1 MKKILFFLLL
11 ALPGFSQNFKLPRYE
26 KLVLPNGLTLMLME
40 QHEVP
45 VLAVSVGLPA
55 GAVYDGGQYGLA
67 NLTAESLKFGTK
79 SFPKAL
85 LDEKLDF
92 LGAQLST
99 YATLETASLTSS
111 FAVKDQE
118 TVWPMIKEV
127 LVNPVFDASE
137 FEKRKSRLLVELKQ
151 AKQRPSAVLGE
162 YFNHFY
168 YGNQPYGS
176 PADGTPESIGGIT
189 LDQVKNFYRTHYQP
203 NGTVVSVVGDFN
215 TAAMKAK
222 LTTLFKDWKKGT
234 APTPPPALKAL
245 PSQSRV
251 LLVNKENATETQI
264 MIGQKG
270 VPMNNPDYV
279 GIEVVNTVL
288 GARFTSWL
296 VDELRVNHGYTYG
309 VRSSFDMKK
318 AGGTFVIRT
327 FTPTKTTIPA
337 IDLALAVIGRLYTK
351 GIDEKL
357 LASAKNYVKGQFPP
371 RFETPAQLASLL
383 TTMFT
388 YGLND
393 NYINDFQAK
402 VDALNVDSVKRII
415 QTYFPK
421 DHFQLVLIGKT
432 AEYGEAAKKYGEVSE
447 KQIETPGY

>member
-55 GAVYDGGQYGLA
+55 GAVYDGAQYGLA

-92 LGAQLST
+92 LGAQFST

-118 TVWPMIKEV
+118 TIWPMIKEV
-127 LVNPVFDASE
+127 LVNPAFDAGE

-234 APTPPPALKAL
+234 AATQPPALKAV

-264 MIGQKG
+264 MIGQQG
-270 VPMNNPDYV
+270 VAMNNPDYV

-327 FTPTKTTIPA
+327 FTPTKTTIPT
-337 IDLALAVIGRLYTK
+337 IDLALEVIGRLYTK

-393 NYINDFQAK
+393 SYINDFQAK
-402 VDALNVDSVKRII
+402 VDALNVDFVKRII

-421 DHFQLVLIGKT
+421 DHFQLVVIGKT
-432 AEYGEAAKKYGEVSE
+432 AEYREAAKKYGEVSE

>member
-55 GAVYDGGQYGLA
+55 GAVYDGIQYGLA

-118 TVWPMIKEV
+118 TVWHMIKEV
-127 LVNPVFDASE
+127 LVNPAFDASE

-234 APTPPPALKAL
+234 APTQPPALKAV

-270 VPMNNPDYV
+270 VTMNNPDYV

-337 IDLALAVIGRLYTK
+337 IDLALEVIGRLYTK

-393 NYINDFQAK
+393 SYINDFQAK

-432 AEYGEAAKKYGEVSE
+432 AEYREAAKKYGEVSE